1 MAYEEPKDP
10 LTGKGNR
17 HSTAALRSILGLSK
31 AIIEEQESE
40 PVVVLPPLRPIQA
53 YQQRNRDMKI
63 PSDFW
68 GLNIEN
74 KTMIKWEL
82 KLSDKGIGQNDV
94 NLIVMAIKGVWGT
107 GNNIESW
114 KVMYYWSWEKPT
126 VKRIKGIGVTKYN
139 NSNFIALEVQPDVKL
154 AKKTIGEFKNKARL
168 DDYKRFSKREHI
180 EEVSKFLG

>member
-40 PVVVLPPLRPIQA
+40 PVVLPPLRPIQA
-53 YQQRNRDMKI
+53 YQQRNRDMKIPSEQRNRDMKI

-139 NSNFIALEVQPDVKL
+139 NSNFIAL
-154 AKKTIGEFKNKARL
+154 
-168 DDYKRFSKREHI
+168 
-180 EEVSKFLG
+180 KFNPMLN